1 MTGKIKR
8 KKSLFKRLH
17 ENKKFLAAESIFLP
31 VLLGLVIYLLWQF
44 QILHKILNTNTFVL
58 PLPSRIGH
66 IITGNW
72 SRIVVDIKATMTVAL
87 IGLAVGVLAGY
98 LIAVLA
104 SVFPLWMKSGVT
116 IVAAFNAIPIVALA
130 PVMTNWTKDVSSDAN
145 FRSMVAKTIVVAIVS
160 MANMSINAYRGLT
173 ELKPY
178 SGDLMRTVA
187 AGRMKVLFK
196 LRIPNSVPYIFTALK
211 VAVPSSII
219 SAIVSEYFAEYI
231 VGVGRK
237 IRENIVLAQ
246 YSTAWAYITVA
257 CVLGILMYVVLM
269 IIQKIFLGKRYRAS

>member
-178 SGDLMRTVA
+178 SEDLMRTVA
-187 AGRMKVLFK
+187 AGKMKVLFK